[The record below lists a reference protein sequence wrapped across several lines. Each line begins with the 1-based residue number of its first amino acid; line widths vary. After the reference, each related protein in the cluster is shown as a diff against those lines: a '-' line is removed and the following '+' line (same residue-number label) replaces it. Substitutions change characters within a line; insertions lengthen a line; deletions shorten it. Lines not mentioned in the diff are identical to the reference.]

1 MGRFEKISEKIMPY
15 KIKSIISNTFADIMI
30 INCGKYF
37 EVQRINYK
45 HETIFK
51 KEVKK
56 EIIQLVLLST
66 NYMVLAIYED
76 NKYEIINIDKSE
88 IIYSSSFNKINI
100 PKNPG
105 NIYEFIS
112 PYKSNTLIQ
121 DIKTEIE
128 YTIPPLNINSFSKF
142 DVSKISFFESIE
154 KKQKNNF
161 YIMDKKNNI
170 IYISQNVINPI
181 CEIKLLNNKT
191 ETEQNDINEIII
203 EDNNSN
209 NNSSNLSLIS
219 MFPFIN
225 NSIIYITQEN
235 KGELLYHFNYINP
248 PSILNYTIHDSLF
261 KLYYSLYIIDYIKNI
276 LNLTEKLITKT
287 KIFLF
292 DKYIDNNNLTFKVD
306 SSNESKYQS
315 QLKTDF
321 KNNIYFGELSLRL
334 SNMYKKD
341 LFEEGSLNKLD
352 DKIHF
357 NLKNIESIVIG
368 NLKPAL
374 NRIEVYLKENYFR
387 NNKLNDDKDNN
398 FIKVFSS
405 VELLLNDLIEIS
417 SEYRNFNAWLNT
429 MANIYINGEKSA
441 NQVQN
446 KKNGLDK
453 IFIENNSL
461 INFVQNEKYNMNNIT
476 KLFEEKKESNDDIN
490 NNSDDNFNIINYSSI
505 DSNNNIFSKK
515 YLSKKNISFNSIINS
530 KVKSNNNK
538 LKKDKDKNISEIN
551 DKYIFPKLDSMKSLI
566 EEEISA
572 NYTLLSNESK
582 NLPQD
587 FLILT
592 GIKDSI
598 KKFNIACNESNE
610 YIIYFTSQENDK
622 NILYIIAIN
631 LNSQCKFA
639 KINFSYKMNIEIL
652 DFKITIKNELLLLV
666 KTPMKTEEND
676 EEMKEFKF
684 TLISSDLSNYLFYD
698 VKNEKND
705 KGKLIVNL
713 ENFEGIE
720 DIKIDELAD
729 VECTDN
735 SFLELT
741 GKGFITL
748 VDNSL
753 NKITIIDLIQDN

>member
-56 EIIQLVLLST
+56 EIVELVLLST

-88 IIYSSSFNKINI
+88 IIYSSSFEKVNI
-100 PKNPG
+100 TKSQG
-105 NIYEFIS
+105 NIFEFVS
-112 PYKSNTLIQ
+112 PYKSTSFIQ
-121 DIKTEIE
+121 DDDNNTIE
-128 YTIPPLNINSFSKF
+128 YSIPSLNINSFSKF

-154 KKQKNNF
+154 RKTKNNF
-161 YIMDKKNNI
+161 YIMDKKNSV

-181 CEIKLLNNKT
+181 CEIKLLNNK
-191 ETEQNDINEIII
+191 NENENKII
-203 EDNNSN
+203 EEDEIDYSN
-209 NNSSNLSLIS
+209 YSLVS
-219 MFPFIN
+219 MFPFLN
-225 NSIIYITQEN
+225 NSIIYITQEKSN
-235 KGELLYHFNYINP
+235 ELFYHFNYINP

-261 KLYYSLYIIDYIKNI
+261 KLYYSLYIIDYIKDI
-276 LNLTEKLITKT
+276 LNLTEKLVTKT

-306 SSNESKYQS
+306 STNEKKYQS
-315 QLKTDF
+315 QLKNDL
-321 KNNIYFGELSLRL
+321 KNNIFFGELSLRL
-334 SNMYKKD
+334 SNMFKKD

-357 NLKNIESIVIG
+357 NLKNIESIIIG

-387 NNKLNDDKDNN
+387 NEKLNIDKDNN
-398 FIKVFSS
+398 FINIFSS
-405 VELLLNDLIEIS
+405 IEFLLNDLIEIS
-417 SEYRNFNAWLNT
+417 SEYRNFIAWLNS
-429 MANIYINGEKSA
+429 MASQYINGEKSG
-441 NQVQN
+441 NQIQN

-453 IFIENNSL
+453 IYIENDSI
-461 INFVQNEKYNMNNIT
+461 INFVKEEKYNMNSIAT
-476 KLFEEKKESNDDIN
+476 FFEEKKENNDIN
-490 NNSDDNFNIINYSSI
+490 NNLNENLNIINYSSI

-515 YLSKKNISFNSIINS
+515 FLAKNNISFKSILNQQNQKIIETG
-530 KVKSNNNK
+530 KNK
-538 LKKDKDKNISEIN
+538 KEKDNLNEKF
-551 DKYIFPKLDSMKSLI
+551 IFPKLDSMKSLI
-566 EEEISA
+566 KEELSS
-572 NYTLLSNESK
+572 NYLLLSKESQ

-587 FLILT
+587 FLNLS
-592 GIKDSI
+592 GITEEI
-598 KKFNIACNESNE
+598 KKFYVTCNESNE
-610 YIIYFTSQENDK
+610 YIIYFTSKEKDNT
-622 NILYIIAIN
+622 ILYIIAIN
-631 LNSQCKFA
+631 MNSQCKLA
-639 KINFSYKMNIEIL
+639 KINFSYKMDIKII
-652 DFKITIKNELLLLV
+652 DFKISLKNELLLLV
-666 KTPMKTEEND
+666 KTPMKTSEND

-684 TLISSDLSNYLFYD
+684 TLISSDLSNYIFYD
-698 VKNEKND
+698 VKNEKGIGD
-705 KGKLIVNL
+705 KLYINL
-713 ENFEGIE
+713 QNYEGIE

-729 VECTDN
+729 VECNDN

-753 NKITIIDLIQDN
+753 NKIIIIDLIQDK

>member
-56 EIIQLVLLST
+56 EIVELVLLST

-88 IIYSSSFNKINI
+88 IIYSSSFEKVNI
-100 PKNPG
+100 TKSQG
-105 NIYEFIS
+105 NIFEFVS
-112 PYKSNTLIQ
+112 PYKSTSFIQ
-121 DIKTEIE
+121 DDDNNTIE
-128 YTIPPLNINSFSKF
+128 YSIPSLNINSFSKF

-154 KKQKNNF
+154 RKTKNNF
-161 YIMDKKNNI
+161 YIMDKKNSV

-181 CEIKLLNNKT
+181 CEIKLLNNK
-191 ETEQNDINEIII
+191 NENENKII
-203 EDNNSN
+203 EEDEIDYSN
-209 NNSSNLSLIS
+209 YSLVS
-219 MFPFIN
+219 MFPFLN
-225 NSIIYITQEN
+225 NSIIYITQEKSN
-235 KGELLYHFNYINP
+235 ELFYHFNYINP

-261 KLYYSLYIIDYIKNI
+261 KLYYSLYIIDYIKDI
-276 LNLTEKLITKT
+276 LNLTEKLVTKT

-306 SSNESKYQS
+306 STNEKKYQS
-315 QLKTDF
+315 QLKNDL
-321 KNNIYFGELSLRL
+321 KNNIFFGELSLRL
-334 SNMYKKD
+334 SNMFKKD

-357 NLKNIESIVIG
+357 NLKNIESIIIG

-387 NNKLNDDKDNN
+387 NEKLNIDKDNN
-398 FIKVFSS
+398 FINIFSS
-405 VELLLNDLIEIS
+405 IEFLLNDLIEIS
-417 SEYRNFNAWLNT
+417 SEYRNFIAWLNS
-429 MANIYINGEKSA
+429 MASQYINGEKSG
-441 NQVQN
+441 NQIQN

-453 IFIENNSL
+453 IYIENDSI
-461 INFVQNEKYNMNNIT
+461 INFVKEEKYNMNGIAT
-476 KLFEEKKESNDDIN
+476 FFEEKKENNDIN
-490 NNSDDNFNIINYSSI
+490 NNLNENLNIINYSSI

-515 YLSKKNISFNSIINS
+515 YLAKNNISFKSILNQQNQKIIETG
-530 KVKSNNNK
+530 KNK
-538 LKKDKDKNISEIN
+538 KEKDNLNEKF
-551 DKYIFPKLDSMKSLI
+551 IFPKLDSMKSLI
-566 EEEISA
+566 KEELSS
-572 NYTLLSNESK
+572 NYLLLSKESQ

-587 FLILT
+587 FLNLS
-592 GIKDSI
+592 GITEEI
-598 KKFNIACNESNE
+598 KKFYVTCNESNE
-610 YIIYFTSQENDK
+610 YIIYFTSKEKDNT
-622 NILYIIAIN
+622 ILYIIAIN
-631 LNSQCKFA
+631 MNSQCKLA
-639 KINFSYKMNIEIL
+639 KINFSYKMDIKII
-652 DFKITIKNELLLLV
+652 DFKISLKNELLLLV
-666 KTPMKTEEND
+666 KTPMKTSEND

-684 TLISSDLSNYLFYD
+684 TLISSDLSNYIFYD
-698 VKNEKND
+698 VKNEKGIGD
-705 KGKLIVNL
+705 KLYINL
-713 ENFEGIE
+713 QNYEGIE

-729 VECTDN
+729 VECNDN

-753 NKITIIDLIQDN
+753 NKIIIIDLIQDK

>member
-1 MGRFEKISEKIMPY
+1 MPY

-56 EIIQLVLLST
+56 EIVELVLLST

-88 IIYSSSFNKINI
+88 IIYSSSFEKVNI
-100 PKNPG
+100 TKSQG
-105 NIYEFIS
+105 NIFEFVS
-112 PYKSNTLIQ
+112 PYKSTSFIQ
-121 DIKTEIE
+121 DDDNNTIE
-128 YTIPPLNINSFSKF
+128 YSIPSLNINSFSKF

-154 KKQKNNF
+154 KKTKNNF
-161 YIMDKKNNI
+161 YIMDKKNSV

-181 CEIKLLNNKT
+181 CEIKLLNNK
-191 ETEQNDINEIII
+191 NENENKII
-203 EDNNSN
+203 EEDEIDYSN
-209 NNSSNLSLIS
+209 YSLVS
-219 MFPFIN
+219 MFPFLN
-225 NSIIYITQEN
+225 NSIIYITQEKSN
-235 KGELLYHFNYINP
+235 ELFYHFNYINP

-261 KLYYSLYIIDYIKNI
+261 KLYYSLYIIDYIKDI
-276 LNLTEKLITKT
+276 LNLTEKLVTKT

-306 SSNESKYQS
+306 STNEKKYQS
-315 QLKTDF
+315 QLKNDL
-321 KNNIYFGELSLRL
+321 KNNIFFGELSLRL
-334 SNMYKKD
+334 SNMFKKD

-357 NLKNIESIVIG
+357 NLKNIESIIIG

-387 NNKLNDDKDNN
+387 NEKLNIDKDNN
-398 FIKVFSS
+398 FINIFSS
-405 VELLLNDLIEIS
+405 IEFLLNDLIEIS
-417 SEYRNFNAWLNT
+417 SEYRNFIAWLNS
-429 MANIYINGEKSA
+429 MASQYINGEKSG
-441 NQVQN
+441 NQIQN

-453 IFIENNSL
+453 IYIENDSI
-461 INFVQNEKYNMNNIT
+461 INFVKEEKYNMNSIAT
-476 KLFEEKKESNDDIN
+476 FFEEKKENNDIN
-490 NNSDDNFNIINYSSI
+490 NNLNENLNIINYSSI

-515 YLSKKNISFNSIINS
+515 FLAKNNISFKSILNQQNQKIIETG
-530 KVKSNNNK
+530 KNK
-538 LKKDKDKNISEIN
+538 KEKDNLNEKF
-551 DKYIFPKLDSMKSLI
+551 IFPKLDSMKSLI
-566 EEEISA
+566 KEELSS
-572 NYTLLSNESK
+572 NYLLLSKESQ

-587 FLILT
+587 FLNLS
-592 GIKDSI
+592 GITEEI
-598 KKFNIACNESNE
+598 KKFYVTCNESNE
-610 YIIYFTSQENDK
+610 YIIYFTSKEKDNT
-622 NILYIIAIN
+622 ILYIIAIN
-631 LNSQCKFA
+631 MNSQCKLA
-639 KINFSYKMNIEIL
+639 KINFSYKMDIKII
-652 DFKITIKNELLLLV
+652 DFKISLKNELLLLV
-666 KTPMKTEEND
+666 KTPMKTSEND

-684 TLISSDLSNYLFYD
+684 TLISSDLSNYIFYD
-698 VKNEKND
+698 VKNEKGIGD
-705 KGKLIVNL
+705 KLYINL
-713 ENFEGIE
+713 QNYEGIE

-729 VECTDN
+729 VECNDN

-753 NKITIIDLIQDN
+753 NKIIIIDLIQDK

>member
-88 IIYSSSFNKINI
+88 IIYSSSFDKINI

-112 PYKSNTLIQ
+112 PYKTLSLVQ
-121 DIKTEIE
+121 DINKEIE
-128 YTIPPLNINSFSKF
+128 YAIPPLNINSFSKF

-154 KKQKNNF
+154 KKRKNNF

-181 CEIKLLNNKT
+181 CEIKLLNNKK
-191 ETEQNDINEIII
+191 EEQNNINEIII
-203 EDNNSN
+203 EDENNNNSN
-209 NNSSNLSLIS
+209 FSLIS

-321 KNNIYFGELSLRL
+321 KNNIFFGELSLRL

-341 LFEEGSLNKLD
+341 LFEEGALNKLD

-357 NLKNIESIVIG
+357 NLKNIENIVIG

-387 NNKLNDDKDNN
+387 NNKLNNDKDNN
-398 FIKVFSS
+398 FINVFTS

-417 SEYRNFNAWLNT
+417 SEYRNFIAWLNT

-441 NQVQN
+441 NQIQN

-453 IFIENNSL
+453 IYIENNSL
-461 INFVQNEKYNMNNIT
+461 INFVQNEKYNMNNIAN
-476 KLFEEKKESNDDIN
+476 LFEEKKENNDNIKDNNDEKLNVINFSSN
-490 NNSDDNFNIINYSSI
+490 

-530 KVKSNNNK
+530 QVKSPNK
-538 LKKDKDKNISEIN
+538 KEEKPQNVN

-566 EEEISA
+566 QQEISS
-572 NYTLLSNESK
+572 NYTMLSNESK

-587 FLILT
+587 FLILS
-592 GIKDSI
+592 GIKEEI
-598 KKFNIACNESNE
+598 KNFNITCNESNE
-610 YIIYFTSQENDK
+610 YIIYFTSKENNK

-639 KINFSYKMNIEIL
+639 KINFSYKMNIKIL
-652 DFKITIKNELLLLV
+652 DFKITLKNELLLLV

-676 EEMKEFKF
+676 DEMKEFKF
-684 TLISSDLSNYLFYD
+684 TLISSDLSNYSFYD
-698 VKNEKND
+698 VKNEGNGVG
-705 KGKLIVNL
+705 GKLFVNL

>member
-1 MGRFEKISEKIMPY
+1 MGKFEKISEKIMPY

-88 IIYSSSFNKINI
+88 IIFSSAFEKIKIN
-100 PKNPG
+100 KNKE
-105 NIYEFIS
+105 NIYEFVS
-112 PYKSNTLIQ
+112 PYKSSSLIQ
-121 DIKTEIE
+121 VNNNNLE
-128 YTIPPLNINSFSKF
+128 YPIPSLNINSFSKF

-154 KKQKNNF
+154 SKSKNNF
-161 YIMDKKNNI
+161 YIMDKKNSI

-181 CEIKLLNNKT
+181 CEIKLFNNK
-191 ETEQNDINEIII
+191 NDNEIIEEGEI
-203 EDNNSN
+203 DYSN
-209 NNSSNLSLIS
+209 YTLVS
-219 MFPFIN
+219 MFPFLN
-225 NSIIYITQEN
+225 NSIIYITQE
-235 KGELLYHFNYINP
+235 KSDEFLYHFNYINP
-248 PSILNYTIHDSLF
+248 PSLLNYTIHDSLF
-261 KLYYSLYIIDYIKNI
+261 KLYYSLHIIDYIKDI

-306 SSNESKYQS
+306 SSNENKYQS
-315 QLKTDF
+315 QLKNDF
-321 KNNIYFGELSLRL
+321 KNNIFFGELSLRL

-341 LFEEGSLNKLD
+341 LFTESSLNKLD

-357 NLKNIESIVIG
+357 NLKNIESIIIG

-387 NNKLNDDKDNN
+387 NKGLNSDKDTN
-398 FIKVFSS
+398 FINIYTSIEF
-405 VELLLNDLIEIS
+405 LLNDLIEIS
-417 SEYRNFNAWLNT
+417 SEYRNFIAWLYS
-429 MANIYINGEKSA
+429 MANQYINGEKSG
-441 NQVQN
+441 NQIQT

-453 IFIENNSL
+453 IYIENNS
-461 INFVQNEKYNMNNIT
+461 IIDFVQEEKYNMNSIFT
-476 KLFEEKKESNDDIN
+476 FFEEKKEIKEIN
-490 NNSDDNFNIINYSSI
+490 NNSNENLDIINYSSI

-515 YLSKKNISFNSIINS
+515 YLAKKNISFEKIINQQ
-530 KVKSNNNK
+530 KPNK
-538 LKKDKDKNISEIN
+538 LDKKIKEKEKAKDNN
-551 DKYIFPKLDSMKSLI
+551 DLNEKYIFPKLDSMKSLI
-566 EEEISA
+566 KEEITS
-572 NYTLLSNESK
+572 NYLLLSKESR

-587 FLILT
+587 FLVLS
-592 GIKDSI
+592 GITEEI
-598 KKFNIACNESNE
+598 KKFNVTCNESNE
-610 YIIYFTSQENDK
+610 YIIYFTSKEKDNS
-622 NILYIIAIN
+622 ILYIIAIN
-631 LNSQCKFA
+631 INSQCKLA
-639 KINFSYKMNIEIL
+639 KINFSYKMNIKII
-652 DFKITIKNELLLLV
+652 DFKISLKNELLLLV
-666 KTPMKTEEND
+666 KTPMKTTESD

-684 TLISSDLSNYLFYD
+684 TLISSDLSNYNFYD
-698 VKNEKND
+698 VKSERENG
-705 KGKLIVNL
+705 GKLQINL
-713 ENFEGIE
+713 ENFENIE
-720 DIKIDELAD
+720 DIKIDDLAD
-729 VECTDN
+729 VECNDN

-753 NKITIIDLIQDN
+753 NKIIIIDLIQDK

>member
-88 IIYSSSFNKINI
+88 IIYSSSFDKINI

-112 PYKSNTLIQ
+112 PYKTLSLVQ
-121 DIKTEIE
+121 DINKEIE
-128 YTIPPLNINSFSKF
+128 YAIPPLNINSFSKF

-154 KKQKNNF
+154 KKRKNNF

-181 CEIKLLNNKT
+181 CEIKLLNNKK
-191 ETEQNDINEIII
+191 EEQNNINEIII
-203 EDNNSN
+203 EDENNNNSN
-209 NNSSNLSLIS
+209 FSLIS

-292 DKYIDNNNLTFKVD
+292 DKYIDSNNLTFKVD

-321 KNNIYFGELSLRL
+321 KNNIFFGELSLRL

-341 LFEEGSLNKLD
+341 LFEEGALNKLD

-357 NLKNIESIVIG
+357 NLKNIENIVIG

-387 NNKLNDDKDNN
+387 NNKLNNDKDNN
-398 FIKVFSS
+398 FINVFTS

-417 SEYRNFNAWLNT
+417 SEYRNFIAWLNT

-441 NQVQN
+441 NQIQN

-453 IFIENNSL
+453 IYIENNSL
-461 INFVQNEKYNMNNIT
+461 INFVQNEKYNMNNIAN
-476 KLFEEKKESNDDIN
+476 LFEEKKENNDNIKDNNDEKLNVINFSSN
-490 NNSDDNFNIINYSSI
+490 

-530 KVKSNNNK
+530 QVKSPNK
-538 LKKDKDKNISEIN
+538 
-551 DKYIFPKLDSMKSLI
+551 
-566 EEEISA
+566 
-572 NYTLLSNESK
+572 
-582 NLPQD
+582 
-587 FLILT
+587 
-592 GIKDSI
+592 
-598 KKFNIACNESNE
+598 KKFTSRFPNLIRHKRRNKKLQHNMQRIKRVHNI
-610 YIIYFTSQENDK
+610 FH
-622 NILYIIAIN
+622 L
-631 LNSQCKFA
+631 
-639 KINFSYKMNIEIL
+639 
-652 DFKITIKNELLLLV
+652 
-666 KTPMKTEEND
+666 
-676 EEMKEFKF
+676 
-684 TLISSDLSNYLFYD
+684 
-698 VKNEKND
+698 
-705 KGKLIVNL
+705 KGK
-713 ENFEGIE
+713 
-720 DIKIDELAD
+720 
-729 VECTDN
+729 
-735 SFLELT
+735 
-741 GKGFITL
+741 
-748 VDNSL
+748 
-753 NKITIIDLIQDN
+753 

>member
-56 EIIQLVLLST
+56 EIVQLVLLST

-88 IIYSSSFNKINI
+88 VIYSSSFVKINI
-100 PKNPG
+100 SKNQE
-105 NIYEFIS
+105 NIFEFVS
-112 PYKSNTLIQ
+112 PYKSNLFIQ
-121 DIKTEIE
+121 ETNKDIE
-128 YTIPPLNINSFSKF
+128 YSIPSLNINSFSKF
-142 DVSKISFFESIE
+142 DISKISFFESIE
-154 KKQKNNF
+154 KKPKNNF
-161 YIMDKKNNI
+161 YIMDKKNSKL
-170 IYISQNVINPI
+170 YISQNVINPI
-181 CEIKLLNNKT
+181 CEISLLNKNNN
-191 ETEQNDINEIII
+191 ENEIIEEENI
-203 EDNNSN
+203 DSN
-209 NNSSNLSLIS
+209 YTLVS
-219 MFPFIN
+219 MFPFLN
-225 NSIIYITQEN
+225 NSIIYITEE
-235 KGELLYHFNYINP
+235 KGNELFYHFNYVNP

-287 KIFLF
+287 KIFFF

-315 QLKTDF
+315 QLKNDF
-321 KNNIYFGELSLRL
+321 KNNIFFGELSLRL

-341 LFEEGSLNKLD
+341 LFEEGALNKLD

-357 NLKNIESIVIG
+357 NLKNIESIIIG

-387 NNKLNDDKDNN
+387 NPKLNKNKDNN
-398 FIKVFSS
+398 FINIFSS
-405 VELLLNDLIEIS
+405 VEILLNDLIEIS
-417 SEYRNFNAWLNT
+417 SEYRNFIAWLNS
-429 MANIYINGEKSA
+429 MANQYINGEKSA

-453 IFIENNSL
+453 IYIDNDSI
-461 INFVQNEKYNMNNIT
+461 INFVQEEKYNMNNIAT
-476 KLFEEKKESNDDIN
+476 FFEEKKENKDIN
-490 NNSDDNFNIINYSSI
+490 NDLNENLNIINYSSN
-505 DSNNNIFSKK
+505 DLNKNIFSKK
-515 YLSKKNISFNSIINS
+515 YLSNKKFNFNSIINQQQ
-530 KVKSNNNK
+530 KQNKINNTKEKEN
-538 LKKDKDKNISEIN
+538 NINE
-551 DKYIFPKLDSMKSLI
+551 KYIMPKLDSMKSLI
-566 EEEISA
+566 EEELSS
-572 NYTLLSNESK
+572 NYLLLSEESK

-587 FLILT
+587 FLIIK
-592 GIKDSI
+592 GIKKEI
-598 KKFNIACNESNE
+598 KKFYVTCNESNE
-610 YIIYFTSQENDK
+610 YIIYFTSQEDDK
-622 NILYIIAIN
+622 TILYIIAIN
-631 LNSQCKFA
+631 INSQCKIS
-639 KINFSYKMNIEIL
+639 KINFSYKMDIKII
-652 DFKITIKNELLLLV
+652 DFKITLKNELLLLV
-666 KTPMKTEEND
+666 KTPMKTSEND

-684 TLISSDLSNYLFYD
+684 TLISSDLSNYVFYD
-698 VKNEKND
+698 VKNEKVGD
-705 KGKLIVNL
+705 KLMVNL
-713 ENFEGIE
+713 ENYEGIE

-729 VECTDN
+729 VECNDN

-753 NKITIIDLIQDN
+753 NKIIIIDLIQDK

>member
-88 IIYSSSFNKINI
+88 IIYSSSFDKINI

-112 PYKSNTLIQ
+112 PYKTLSLVQ
-121 DIKTEIE
+121 DINKEIE
-128 YTIPPLNINSFSKF
+128 YAIPPLNINSFSKF

-154 KKQKNNF
+154 KKRKNNF

-181 CEIKLLNNKT
+181 CEIKLLNNKK
-191 ETEQNDINEIII
+191 EEQNNINEIII
-203 EDNNSN
+203 EDENNNNSN
-209 NNSSNLSLIS
+209 FSLIS

-321 KNNIYFGELSLRL
+321 KNNIFFGELSLRL

-341 LFEEGSLNKLD
+341 LFEEGALNKLD

-357 NLKNIESIVIG
+357 NLKNIENIVIG

-387 NNKLNDDKDNN
+387 NNKLNNDKDNN
-398 FIKVFSS
+398 FINVFTS

-417 SEYRNFNAWLNT
+417 SEYRNFIAWLNT

-441 NQVQN
+441 NQIQN

-453 IFIENNSL
+453 IYIENNSL
-461 INFVQNEKYNMNNIT
+461 INFVQNEKYNMNNIAN
-476 KLFEEKKESNDDIN
+476 LFEEKKESNDNIKDNNDEKLNVIN
-490 NNSDDNFNIINYSSI
+490 FSSN

-530 KVKSNNNK
+530 QVKSPNK
-538 LKKDKDKNISEIN
+538 KEEKPQNVN

-566 EEEISA
+566 QQEISS
-572 NYTLLSNESK
+572 NYTMLSNESK

-587 FLILT
+587 FLILS
-592 GIKDSI
+592 GIKEEI
-598 KKFNIACNESNE
+598 KNFNITCNESNE
-610 YIIYFTSQENDK
+610 YIIYFTSRENDK

-639 KINFSYKMNIEIL
+639 KINFSYKMNIKIL
-652 DFKITIKNELLLLV
+652 DFKITLKNELLLLV

-676 EEMKEFKF
+676 DEMKEFKF
-684 TLISSDLSNYLFYD
+684 TLISSDLSNYSFYD
-698 VKNEKND
+698 VKNEGNGVG
-705 KGKLIVNL
+705 GKLFVNL

>member
-56 EIIQLVLLST
+56 EIVELVLLST

-88 IIYSSSFNKINI
+88 IIYSSSFEKVNI
-100 PKNPG
+100 TKSQG
-105 NIYEFIS
+105 NIFEFVS
-112 PYKSNTLIQ
+112 PYKSTSFIQ
-121 DIKTEIE
+121 DDDNNTIE
-128 YTIPPLNINSFSKF
+128 YSIPSLNINSFSKF

-154 KKQKNNF
+154 RKTKNNF
-161 YIMDKKNNI
+161 YIMDKKNSV

-181 CEIKLLNNKT
+181 CEIKLLNNK
-191 ETEQNDINEIII
+191 NENENKII
-203 EDNNSN
+203 EEDEIDYSN
-209 NNSSNLSLIS
+209 YSLVS
-219 MFPFIN
+219 MFPFLN
-225 NSIIYITQEN
+225 NSIIYITQEKSN
-235 KGELLYHFNYINP
+235 ELFYHFNYINP

-261 KLYYSLYIIDYIKNI
+261 KLYYSLYIIDYIKDI
-276 LNLTEKLITKT
+276 LNLTEKLVTKT

-306 SSNESKYQS
+306 STNEKKYQS
-315 QLKTDF
+315 QLKNDL
-321 KNNIYFGELSLRL
+321 KNNIFFGELSLRL

-357 NLKNIESIVIG
+357 NLKNIESIIIG

-387 NNKLNDDKDNN
+387 NEKLNIDKDNN
-398 FIKVFSS
+398 FINIFSS
-405 VELLLNDLIEIS
+405 IEFLLNDLIEIS
-417 SEYRNFNAWLNT
+417 SEYRNFIAWLNS
-429 MANIYINGEKSA
+429 MASQYINGEKSG
-441 NQVQN
+441 NQIQN

-453 IFIENNSL
+453 IYIENDSI
-461 INFVQNEKYNMNNIT
+461 INFVKEEKYNMNSIAT
-476 KLFEEKKESNDDIN
+476 FFEEKKENNDIN
-490 NNSDDNFNIINYSSI
+490 SNLNENLNIINYSSI

-515 YLSKKNISFNSIINS
+515 FLAKNNISFKSILNQQNQKIIETG
-530 KVKSNNNK
+530 KNK
-538 LKKDKDKNISEIN
+538 KEKDNLNEKF
-551 DKYIFPKLDSMKSLI
+551 IFPKLDSMKSLI
-566 EEEISA
+566 KEELSS
-572 NYTLLSNESK
+572 NYLLLSKESQ

-587 FLILT
+587 FLNLS
-592 GIKDSI
+592 GITEEI
-598 KKFNIACNESNE
+598 KKFYVTCNESNE
-610 YIIYFTSQENDK
+610 YIIYFTSKEKDNT
-622 NILYIIAIN
+622 ILYIIAIN
-631 LNSQCKFA
+631 MNSQCKLA
-639 KINFSYKMNIEIL
+639 KINFSYKMDIKII
-652 DFKITIKNELLLLV
+652 DFKISLKNELLLLV
-666 KTPMKTEEND
+666 KTPMKTSEND

-684 TLISSDLSNYLFYD
+684 TLISSDLSNYIFYD
-698 VKNEKND
+698 VKNEKGIGD
-705 KGKLIVNL
+705 KLYINL
-713 ENFEGIE
+713 QNYEGIE

-729 VECTDN
+729 VECNDN

-753 NKITIIDLIQDN
+753 NKIIIIDLIQDK

>member
-15 KIKSIISNTFADIMI
+15 KIKSIVSNTFADIMI

-56 EIIQLVLLST
+56 EIVELVLLST

-88 IIYSSSFNKINI
+88 IIYSSSFEKINL
-100 PKNPG
+100 KNVQ
-105 NIYEFIS
+105 NNNYEFVS
-112 PYKSNTLIQ
+112 PYKSTALIQ
-121 DIKTEIE
+121 DINKDIE
-128 YTIPPLNINSFSKF
+128 YSIPPLNINSFSKF

-154 KKQKNNF
+154 KKRKNNF
-161 YIMDKKNNI
+161 YIMDKENSI

-181 CEIKLLNNKT
+181 CEIKLLNNGNKN
-191 ETEQNDINEIII
+191 QNDINEIII
-203 EDNNSN
+203 EDKNFSN
-209 NNSSNLSLIS
+209 YKLIS

-235 KGELLYHFNYINP
+235 NEELLYHFNYINP

-261 KLYYSLYIIDYIKNI
+261 KLYYSLYIIDYIKDI

-292 DKYIDNNNLTFKVD
+292 DKYIDNNNLTYKID
-306 SSNESKYQS
+306 SSNETKYQS
-315 QLKTDF
+315 QLKNDF
-321 KNNIYFGELSLRL
+321 KNNIFFGELSLRL

-341 LFEEGSLNKLD
+341 LFEEGALNKLD

-357 NLKNIESIVIG
+357 NLKNIESIIVG

-374 NRIEVYLKENYFR
+374 NRIEVYIKENFFR
-387 NNKLNDDKDNN
+387 NQKLNDDKDSN
-398 FIKVFSS
+398 FINIFSS
-405 VELLLNDLIEIS
+405 IEFLLNDLIEIS
-417 SEYRNFNAWLNT
+417 SEYRNFIAWLYSMQNL
-429 MANIYINGEKSA
+429 YINGEKNA

-453 IFIENNSL
+453 IYIENDS
-461 INFVQNEKYNMNNIT
+461 IVNFVQEEKYNMNSIAT
-476 KLFEEKKESNDDIN
+476 YFEEKKENNNGIN
-490 NNSDDNFNIINYSSI
+490 NNDSNENLNVINFSSN
-505 DSNNNIFSKK
+505 DMNNNIFSKK
-515 YLSKKNISFNSIINS
+515 YLSKKNISFKSIIN
-530 KVKSNNNK
+530 KQNQ
-538 LKKDKDKNISEIN
+538 KKIEKKNQDKNNLNE
-551 DKYIFPKLDSMKSLI
+551 KYIFPKLDSMKSLI
-566 EEEISA
+566 KEEISS

-587 FLILT
+587 FLILS
-592 GIKDSI
+592 GIKEKI
-598 KKFNIACNESNE
+598 KKFYVTCNESNE
-610 YIIYFTSQENDK
+610 YIIYFTSKENDK
-622 NILYIIAIN
+622 YILYLIAIN
-631 LNSQCKFA
+631 FNSQCKFA
-639 KINFSYKMNIEIL
+639 KINFSYKMNIKII

-666 KTPMKTEEND
+666 KTPMKTEEFD
-676 EEMKEFKF
+676 EEMKDFKF
-684 TLISSDLSNYLFYD
+684 TLISSDLSNYFFYD
-698 VKNEKND
+698 IKSEKGNGD
-705 KGKLIVNL
+705 KLLLNL
-713 ENFEGIE
+713 ENYEGLE

-729 VECTDN
+729 IECTDN

>member
-1 MGRFEKISEKIMPY
+1 MGKFEKISEKIMPY

-88 IIYSSSFNKINI
+88 IIFSSSFEKIKMF
-100 PKNPG
+100 KNQE
-105 NIYEFIS
+105 NIYEFVS
-112 PYKSNTLIQ
+112 PYKSSSLIQ
-121 DIKTEIE
+121 ENNNNLE
-128 YTIPPLNINSFSKF
+128 YPIPSLNINSFSKF

-154 KKQKNNF
+154 KKAKNNF
-161 YIMDKKNNI
+161 YIMDKKNSV

-181 CEIKLLNNKT
+181 CEIKLF
-191 ETEQNDINEIII
+191 NDKNENEIIEEGDI
-203 EDNNSN
+203 DYSN
-209 NNSSNLSLIS
+209 YSLVS
-219 MFPFIN
+219 MFPFFN
-225 NSIIYITQEN
+225 KSIIYISQE
-235 KGELLYHFNYINP
+235 KSEELFYHFNFINP
-248 PSILNYTIHDSLF
+248 PSLLNYTIHDSLF
-261 KLYYSLYIIDYIKNI
+261 KLYYSLYIIDYMKDI

-306 SSNESKYQS
+306 STNEFKYQS
-315 QLKTDF
+315 QLKNDF
-321 KNNIYFGELSLRL
+321 KNNIFFGELSLRL

-341 LFEEGSLNKLD
+341 LFTEGSLNKLD

-357 NLKNIESIVIG
+357 NLKNIESIIIG

-374 NRIEVYLKENYFR
+374 NRIEVYLKENHFR
-387 NNKLNDDKDNN
+387 NKELNSDKDNN
-398 FIKVFSS
+398 FINIYTSI
-405 VELLLNDLIEIS
+405 ELLLNDLIEIS
-417 SEYRNFNAWLNT
+417 SEYRNFIAWLYS
-429 MANIYINGEKSA
+429 MANQYINGEKSA
-441 NQVQN
+441 NQIQN

-453 IFIENNSL
+453 IYIENNS
-461 INFVQNEKYNMNNIT
+461 IIDFVQEEKYNMNSIST
-476 KLFEEKKESNDDIN
+476 IFEEKKENKDIN
-490 NNSDDNFNIINYSSI
+490 NDSIENLDIINYSSI

-515 YLSKKNISFNSIINS
+515 YLTKKNISFEKIINQQ
-530 KVKSNNNK
+530 KKNK
-538 LKKDKDKNISEIN
+538 LDKKIKEKEKEKAKENN
-551 DKYIFPKLDSMKSLI
+551 DLNEKYIFPKLDSMKSLI
-566 EEEISA
+566 KEEISS
-572 NYTLLSNESK
+572 NYLLLSKESR
-582 NLPQD
+582 NLPED

-592 GIKDSI
+592 GITEEI
-598 KKFNIACNESNE
+598 KKFNVTCNESEE
-610 YIIYFTSQENDK
+610 YIIYFTSKEKDK
-622 NILYIIAIN
+622 SILYIIAIN
-631 LNSQCKFA
+631 MNSQCKLA
-639 KINFSYKMNIEIL
+639 KINFSYKMNIKII
-652 DFKITIKNELLLLV
+652 DFKISIKNELLLLV
-666 KTPMKTEEND
+666 KTPMKTTESD

-684 TLISSDLSNYLFYD
+684 TLISSDLSNYIFYD
-698 VKNEKND
+698 VKNEKGNG
-705 KGKLIVNL
+705 GKFLINL

-720 DIKIDELAD
+720 DIKIDDLAD
-729 VECTDN
+729 VECNDN

-753 NKITIIDLIQDN
+753 NKIIIIDLIQDK

>member
-1 MGRFEKISEKIMPY
+1 MGKFEKISEKIMPY

-88 IIYSSSFNKINI
+88 IIFSSSFEKINI
-100 PKNPG
+100 FKNQE
-105 NIYEFIS
+105 NVYEFVS
-112 PYKSNTLIQ
+112 PYKSSSLIQ
-121 DIKTEIE
+121 ENNNHLE
-128 YTIPPLNINSFSKF
+128 YPIPSLNINSFSKF

-154 KKQKNNF
+154 KKAKNNF
-161 YIMDKKNNI
+161 YIMDKKNSV

-181 CEIKLLNNKT
+181 CEIKLF
-191 ETEQNDINEIII
+191 NDKNENEIIEEGDI
-203 EDNNSN
+203 DYSN
-209 NNSSNLSLIS
+209 YSLVS
-219 MFPFIN
+219 MFPFFN
-225 NSIIYITQEN
+225 KSIIYISQE
-235 KGELLYHFNYINP
+235 KSEELFYHFNFINP
-248 PSILNYTIHDSLF
+248 PSLLNYTIHDSLF
-261 KLYYSLYIIDYIKNI
+261 KLYYSLYIIDYMKDI

-306 SSNESKYQS
+306 STNEFKYQS
-315 QLKTDF
+315 QLKNDF
-321 KNNIYFGELSLRL
+321 KNNIFFGELSLRL

-341 LFEEGSLNKLD
+341 LFTEGSLNKLD

-357 NLKNIESIVIG
+357 NLKNIESIIIG

-374 NRIEVYLKENYFR
+374 NRIEVYLKENHFR
-387 NNKLNDDKDNN
+387 NKELNSDKDNN
-398 FIKVFSS
+398 FINIYTSI
-405 VELLLNDLIEIS
+405 ELLLNDLIEIS
-417 SEYRNFNAWLNT
+417 SEYRNFIAWLYS
-429 MANIYINGEKSA
+429 MANQYINGEKSA
-441 NQVQN
+441 NQIQN

-453 IFIENNSL
+453 IYIENNS
-461 INFVQNEKYNMNNIT
+461 IIDFVQEEKYNMNYIST
-476 KLFEEKKESNDDIN
+476 FFEEKKENKDIN
-490 NNSDDNFNIINYSSI
+490 NDSIENLDIINYSSI

-515 YLSKKNISFNSIINS
+515 YLTKKNISFEKIINQQ
-530 KVKSNNNK
+530 KKNK
-538 LKKDKDKNISEIN
+538 LDKKIKEKEKEKAKENN
-551 DKYIFPKLDSMKSLI
+551 DLNEKYIFPKLDSMKSLI
-566 EEEISA
+566 KEEISS
-572 NYTLLSNESK
+572 NYLLLSKESR
-582 NLPQD
+582 NLPED

-592 GIKDSI
+592 GITEEI
-598 KKFNIACNESNE
+598 KKFNVTCNESEE
-610 YIIYFTSQENDK
+610 YIIYFTSKEKDK
-622 NILYIIAIN
+622 SILYIIAIN
-631 LNSQCKFA
+631 MNSQCKLA
-639 KINFSYKMNIEIL
+639 KINFSYKMNIKII
-652 DFKITIKNELLLLV
+652 DFKISIKNELLLLV
-666 KTPMKTEEND
+666 KTPMKTTESD

-684 TLISSDLSNYLFYD
+684 TLISSDLSNYIFYD
-698 VKNEKND
+698 VKNEKGNG
-705 KGKLIVNL
+705 GKFLINL

-720 DIKIDELAD
+720 DIKIDDLAD
-729 VECTDN
+729 VECNDN

-753 NKITIIDLIQDN
+753 NKIIIIDLIQDK

>member
-15 KIKSIISNTFADIMI
+15 KIKSIVSNTFADIMI

-56 EIIQLVLLST
+56 EIVELVLLST

-88 IIYSSSFNKINI
+88 IIYSSSFEKINL
-100 PKNPG
+100 KNVQ
-105 NIYEFIS
+105 NNNYEFVS
-112 PYKSNTLIQ
+112 PYKSTALIQ
-121 DIKTEIE
+121 DINKDIE
-128 YTIPPLNINSFSKF
+128 YSIPPLNINSFSKF

-154 KKQKNNF
+154 KKRKNNF
-161 YIMDKKNNI
+161 YIMDKENSI

-181 CEIKLLNNKT
+181 CEIKLLNNGNKN
-191 ETEQNDINEIII
+191 QNDINEIII
-203 EDNNSN
+203 EDKNFSN
-209 NNSSNLSLIS
+209 YKLIS

-235 KGELLYHFNYINP
+235 NEELLYHFNYINP

-261 KLYYSLYIIDYIKNI
+261 KLYYSLYIIDYIKDI

-292 DKYIDNNNLTFKVD
+292 DKYIDNNNLTYKID
-306 SSNESKYQS
+306 SSNEAKYQS
-315 QLKTDF
+315 QLKNDF
-321 KNNIYFGELSLRL
+321 KNNIFFGELSLRL

-341 LFEEGSLNKLD
+341 LFEEGALNKLD

-357 NLKNIESIVIG
+357 NLKNIESIIVG

-374 NRIEVYLKENYFR
+374 NRIEVYIKENFFR
-387 NNKLNDDKDNN
+387 NQKLNDDKDSN
-398 FIKVFSS
+398 FINIFSS
-405 VELLLNDLIEIS
+405 IEFLLNDLIEIS
-417 SEYRNFNAWLNT
+417 SEYRNFIAWLYSMQNL
-429 MANIYINGEKSA
+429 YINGEKNA

-453 IFIENNSL
+453 IYIENDS
-461 INFVQNEKYNMNNIT
+461 IVNFVQEEKYNMNSIAT
-476 KLFEEKKESNDDIN
+476 YFEEKKENNNGIN
-490 NNSDDNFNIINYSSI
+490 NNDSIENLNVINFSSN
-505 DSNNNIFSKK
+505 DMNNNIFSKK
-515 YLSKKNISFNSIINS
+515 YLSKKNISFKSIINQQ
-530 KVKSNNNK
+530 NQ
-538 LKKDKDKNISEIN
+538 KKIEKKNQDKNNLNE
-551 DKYIFPKLDSMKSLI
+551 KYIFPKLDSMKSLI
-566 EEEISA
+566 KEEISS

-587 FLILT
+587 FLILS
-592 GIKDSI
+592 GIKEKI
-598 KKFNIACNESNE
+598 KKFYVTCNESNE
-610 YIIYFTSQENDK
+610 YIIYFTSKENDK
-622 NILYIIAIN
+622 YILYLIAIN
-631 LNSQCKFA
+631 FNSQCKFA
-639 KINFSYKMNIEIL
+639 KINFSYKMNIKII

-666 KTPMKTEEND
+666 KTPMKTEEFD
-676 EEMKEFKF
+676 EEMKDFKF
-684 TLISSDLSNYLFYD
+684 TLISSDLSNYFFYD
-698 VKNEKND
+698 IKSEKGNGD
-705 KGKLIVNL
+705 KLLLNL
-713 ENFEGIE
+713 ENYEGLE

>member
-56 EIIQLVLLST
+56 EIIELVLLST

-88 IIYSSSFNKINI
+88 IIYSSSFEKIKI
-100 PKNPG
+100 EKNQE
-105 NIYEFIS
+105 NIYDFVS
-112 PYKSNTLIQ
+112 PYKLNSFISFN
-121 DIKTEIE
+121 DINENPQ
-128 YTIPPLNINSFSKF
+128 YDIPSLNINSFSKF
-142 DVSKISFFESIE
+142 DVSNISFFESIE
-154 KKQKNNF
+154 KKNKTNF
-161 YIMDKKNNI
+161 YIMDKKNSV

-181 CEIKLLNNKT
+181 CEIKLLNDKNEK
-191 ETEQNDINEIII
+191 EINEII
-203 EDNNSN
+203 EEPND
-209 NNSSNLSLIS
+209 SSYNLIS

-225 NSIIYITQEN
+225 NSILYITEEKKNN
-235 KGELLYHFNYINP
+235 KELLYYFNYINP
-248 PSILNYTIHDSLF
+248 PAILNTSIHDSLF

-276 LNLTEKLITKT
+276 INLTEKLITKT
-287 KIFLF
+287 RIFLF

-306 SSNESKYQS
+306 SSNESSYKAE
-315 QLKTDF
+315 LKNDF

-357 NLKNIESIVIG
+357 NLKNIENIIIG

-374 NRIEVYLKENYFR
+374 NRLEVYLKENYFR
-387 NNKLNDDKDNN
+387 NNKLNNDKDNN
-398 FIKVFSS
+398 FISVFTSI
-405 VELLLNDLIEIS
+405 EFLLNDLIEIS
-417 SEYRNFNAWLNT
+417 SEYRNFIAWMYSMVNQ
-429 MANIYINGEKSA
+429 YINSEKSG
-441 NQVQN
+441 NQIQS
-446 KKNGLDK
+446 KKNNLDK
-453 IFIENNSL
+453 IYIENEAI
-461 INFVQNEKYNMNNIT
+461 INFVQQEKYNMKNIMT
-476 KLFEEKKESNDDIN
+476 FFEEKKENDDNNIEVN
-490 NNSDDNFNIINYSSI
+490 NNNLINFSSN

-515 YLSKKNISFNSIINS
+515 YLSEKNFNFNSIINQP
-530 KVKSNNNK
+530 KKPVQKPQNNK
-538 LKKDKDKNISEIN
+538 DLNE
-551 DKYIFPKLDSMKSLI
+551 KYIFPKLDELKSLI
-566 EEEISA
+566 KEEISS
-572 NYTLLSNESK
+572 NYILLSNESK
-582 NLPQD
+582 QLPKD
-587 FLILT
+587 FLVLS
-592 GIKDSI
+592 GINQKI
-598 KKFNIACNESNE
+598 EKFYVTCNESNE
-610 YIIYFTSQENDK
+610 YIFYFTTQENDQ

-631 LNSQCKFA
+631 INSNCKFA
-639 KINFSYKMNIEIL
+639 KINFSYKMDIKII
-652 DFKITIKNELLLLV
+652 DFKITLKNELLLLV

-676 EEMKEFKF
+676 DEMKVFKF
-684 TLISSDLSNYLFYD
+684 TLISSDLSNYVFYD
-698 VKNEKND
+698 VKNENWGD
-705 KGKLIVNL
+705 KLMINI
-713 ENFEGIE
+713 ENYGGVE

-735 SFLELT
+735 SFLALT

-753 NKITIIDLIQDN
+753 NKITIIDLIQDK

>member
-15 KIKSIISNTFADIMI
+15 KIKSIVSNTFADIMI

-56 EIIQLVLLST
+56 EIVELVLLST

-88 IIYSSSFNKINI
+88 IIYSSSFEKINL
-100 PKNPG
+100 KNVQ
-105 NIYEFIS
+105 NNNYEFVS
-112 PYKSNTLIQ
+112 PYKSTALIQ
-121 DIKTEIE
+121 DINKDIE
-128 YTIPPLNINSFSKF
+128 YSIPPLNINSFSKF

-154 KKQKNNF
+154 KKRKNNF
-161 YIMDKKNNI
+161 YIMDKENSI

-181 CEIKLLNNKT
+181 CEIKLLNNGNKN
-191 ETEQNDINEIII
+191 QNDINEIII
-203 EDNNSN
+203 EDKNFSN
-209 NNSSNLSLIS
+209 YKLIS

-235 KGELLYHFNYINP
+235 NEELLYHFNYINP

-261 KLYYSLYIIDYIKNI
+261 KLYYSLYIIDYIKDI

-292 DKYIDNNNLTFKVD
+292 DKYIDNNNLTYKID
-306 SSNESKYQS
+306 SSNEAKYQS
-315 QLKTDF
+315 QLKNDF
-321 KNNIYFGELSLRL
+321 KNNIFFGELSLRL

-341 LFEEGSLNKLD
+341 LFEEGALNKLD

-357 NLKNIESIVIG
+357 NLKNIESIIVG

-374 NRIEVYLKENYFR
+374 NRIEVYLKENFFR
-387 NNKLNDDKDNN
+387 NQKLNDDKDSN
-398 FIKVFSS
+398 FINIFSS
-405 VELLLNDLIEIS
+405 IEFLLNDLIEIS
-417 SEYRNFNAWLNT
+417 SEYRNFIAWLYS
-429 MANIYINGEKSA
+429 MQNIYINGEKNE

-453 IFIENNSL
+453 IYIENDS
-461 INFVQNEKYNMNNIT
+461 IVNFVQEEKYNMNSIAT
-476 KLFEEKKESNDDIN
+476 YFEEKKENNNGIN
-490 NNSDDNFNIINYSSI
+490 NNDSNENLNVINFSSN
-505 DSNNNIFSKK
+505 DMNNNIFSKK
-515 YLSKKNISFNSIINS
+515 YLSKKNISFKSIIN
-530 KVKSNNNK
+530 KQNQ
-538 LKKDKDKNISEIN
+538 KKIEKKNQDKNNLNE
-551 DKYIFPKLDSMKSLI
+551 KYIFPKLDSMKSLI
-566 EEEISA
+566 KEEISS

-587 FLILT
+587 FLILS
-592 GIKDSI
+592 GIKEKI
-598 KKFNIACNESNE
+598 KKFYVTCNESNE
-610 YIIYFTSQENDK
+610 YIIYFTSKENDK
-622 NILYIIAIN
+622 YILYLIAIN
-631 LNSQCKFA
+631 FNSQCKFA
-639 KINFSYKMNIEIL
+639 KINFSYKMNIKII

-666 KTPMKTEEND
+666 KTPMKTEEFD
-676 EEMKEFKF
+676 EEMKDFKF
-684 TLISSDLSNYLFYD
+684 TLISSDLSNYFFYD
-698 VKNEKND
+698 IKSEKGNGD
-705 KGKLIVNL
+705 KLLLNL
-713 ENFEGIE
+713 ENYEGLE

-729 VECTDN
+729 IECTDN

>member
-56 EIIQLVLLST
+56 EIVELVLLST

-88 IIYSSSFNKINI
+88 IIYSSSFEKVNI
-100 PKNPG
+100 TKSQG
-105 NIYEFIS
+105 NIFEFVS
-112 PYKSNTLIQ
+112 PYKSTSFIQ
-121 DIKTEIE
+121 DDDNNTIE
-128 YTIPPLNINSFSKF
+128 YSIPSLNINSFSKF
-142 DVSKISFFESIE
+142 DVSKVSFFESIE
-154 KKQKNNF
+154 KKTKNNF
-161 YIMDKKNNI
+161 YIMDKKNSV

-181 CEIKLLNNKT
+181 CEIKLLNNK
-191 ETEQNDINEIII
+191 NENENKII
-203 EDNNSN
+203 EEDEIDYSN
-209 NNSSNLSLIS
+209 YSLVS
-219 MFPFIN
+219 MFPFLN
-225 NSIIYITQEN
+225 NSIIYITQEKSN
-235 KGELLYHFNYINP
+235 ELFYHFNYINP

-261 KLYYSLYIIDYIKNI
+261 KLYYSLYIIDYIKDI
-276 LNLTEKLITKT
+276 LNLTEKLVTKT

-306 SSNESKYQS
+306 STNEKKYQS
-315 QLKTDF
+315 QLKNDL
-321 KNNIYFGELSLRL
+321 KNNIFFGELSLRL

-357 NLKNIESIVIG
+357 NLKNIESIIIG

-387 NNKLNDDKDNN
+387 NEKLNIDKDNN
-398 FIKVFSS
+398 FINIFSS
-405 VELLLNDLIEIS
+405 IEFLLNDLIEIS
-417 SEYRNFNAWLNT
+417 SEYRNFIAWLNS
-429 MANIYINGEKSA
+429 MASQYINGEKSG
-441 NQVQN
+441 NQIQN

-453 IFIENNSL
+453 IYIENDSI
-461 INFVQNEKYNMNNIT
+461 INFVKEEKYNMNSIAT
-476 KLFEEKKESNDDIN
+476 FFEEKKENNDIN
-490 NNSDDNFNIINYSSI
+490 SNLNENLNIINYSSI

-515 YLSKKNISFNSIINS
+515 YLAKNNISFKSILNQQNQKIIETG
-530 KVKSNNNK
+530 KNK
-538 LKKDKDKNISEIN
+538 NEKDNLNEKF
-551 DKYIFPKLDSMKSLI
+551 IFPKLDSMKSLI
-566 EEEISA
+566 KEELSS
-572 NYTLLSNESK
+572 NYLLLSKESQ

-587 FLILT
+587 FLNLS
-592 GIKDSI
+592 GITEEI
-598 KKFNIACNESNE
+598 KKFYVTCNESNE
-610 YIIYFTSQENDK
+610 YIIYFTSKEKDNT
-622 NILYIIAIN
+622 ILYIIAIN
-631 LNSQCKFA
+631 MNSQCKLA
-639 KINFSYKMNIEIL
+639 KINFSYKMDIKII
-652 DFKITIKNELLLLV
+652 DFKISLKNELLLLV
-666 KTPMKTEEND
+666 KTPMKTSEND

-684 TLISSDLSNYLFYD
+684 TLISSDLSNYIFYD
-698 VKNEKND
+698 VKNEKGIGD
-705 KGKLIVNL
+705 KLYINL
-713 ENFEGIE
+713 QNYEGIE

-729 VECTDN
+729 VECNDN

-753 NKITIIDLIQDN
+753 NKIIIIDLIQDK

>member
-88 IIYSSSFNKINI
+88 IIYSSSFDKINI

-112 PYKSNTLIQ
+112 PYKTISLVQ
-121 DIKTEIE
+121 DINKEIE
-128 YTIPPLNINSFSKF
+128 YAIPPLNINSFSKF

-154 KKQKNNF
+154 KKRKNNF

-181 CEIKLLNNKT
+181 CEIKLLNNKK
-191 ETEQNDINEIII
+191 EEQNNINEIII
-203 EDNNSN
+203 EDENNNNSN
-209 NNSSNLSLIS
+209 FSLIS

-321 KNNIYFGELSLRL
+321 KNNIFFGELSLRL

-341 LFEEGSLNKLD
+341 LFEEGALNKLD

-357 NLKNIESIVIG
+357 NLKNIENIVIG

-387 NNKLNDDKDNN
+387 NNKLNNDKDNN
-398 FIKVFSS
+398 FINVFTS

-417 SEYRNFNAWLNT
+417 SEYRNFIAWLNT

-441 NQVQN
+441 NQIQN

-453 IFIENNSL
+453 IYIENNSL
-461 INFVQNEKYNMNNIT
+461 INFVQNEKYNMNNIAN
-476 KLFEEKKESNDDIN
+476 LFEEKKENNDNIKDNNDEKLNVINFSSN
-490 NNSDDNFNIINYSSI
+490 

-530 KVKSNNNK
+530 QVKSPNK
-538 LKKDKDKNISEIN
+538 KEEKPQNVN

-566 EEEISA
+566 QQEISS
-572 NYTLLSNESK
+572 NYTMLSNESK

-587 FLILT
+587 FLILS
-592 GIKDSI
+592 GIKEEI
-598 KKFNIACNESNE
+598 KNFNITCNESNE
-610 YIIYFTSQENDK
+610 YIIYFTSRENDK

-639 KINFSYKMNIEIL
+639 KINFSYKMNIKIL
-652 DFKITIKNELLLLV
+652 DFKITLKNELLLLV

-676 EEMKEFKF
+676 DEMKEFKF
-684 TLISSDLSNYLFYD
+684 TLISSDLSNYSFYD
-698 VKNEKND
+698 VKNEGNGVG
-705 KGKLIVNL
+705 GKLFVNL

>member
-15 KIKSIISNTFADIMI
+15 KIKSIVSNTFADIMI

-56 EIIQLVLLST
+56 EIVELVLLST

-88 IIYSSSFNKINI
+88 IIYSSSFEKINL
-100 PKNPG
+100 KNVQ
-105 NIYEFIS
+105 NNNYEFVS
-112 PYKSNTLIQ
+112 PYKSTALIQ
-121 DIKTEIE
+121 DINKDIE
-128 YTIPPLNINSFSKF
+128 YSIPPLNINSFSKF

-154 KKQKNNF
+154 KKRKNNF
-161 YIMDKKNNI
+161 YIMDKENSI

-181 CEIKLLNNKT
+181 CEIKLLNNGNKN
-191 ETEQNDINEIII
+191 QNDINEIII
-203 EDNNSN
+203 EDKNFSN
-209 NNSSNLSLIS
+209 YKLIS

-235 KGELLYHFNYINP
+235 NEELLYHFNYINP

-261 KLYYSLYIIDYIKNI
+261 KLYYSLYIIDYVKDI

-292 DKYIDNNNLTFKVD
+292 DKYIDNNNLTYKID
-306 SSNESKYQS
+306 SSNEAKYQS
-315 QLKTDF
+315 QLKNDF
-321 KNNIYFGELSLRL
+321 KNNIFFGELSLRL

-341 LFEEGSLNKLD
+341 LFEEGALNKLD

-357 NLKNIESIVIG
+357 NLKNIESIIVG

-374 NRIEVYLKENYFR
+374 NRIEVYIKENFFR
-387 NNKLNDDKDNN
+387 NKKLNDDKDSNLIN
-398 FIKVFSS
+398 IFSS
-405 VELLLNDLIEIS
+405 IEFLLNDLIEIS
-417 SEYRNFNAWLNT
+417 SEYRNFIAWLYS
-429 MANIYINGEKSA
+429 MQNIYINGEKNA

-453 IFIENNSL
+453 IYIENDS
-461 INFVQNEKYNMNNIT
+461 IVNFVQEEKYNMNSIAT
-476 KLFEEKKESNDDIN
+476 YFEEKKENNNGIN
-490 NNSDDNFNIINYSSI
+490 NNDSNENLNVINFSSN
-505 DSNNNIFSKK
+505 DMNNNIFSKK
-515 YLSKKNISFNSIINS
+515 YLSKKNISFKSIINQQ
-530 KVKSNNNK
+530 NQ
-538 LKKDKDKNISEIN
+538 KKIEKKNQDKNNLNE
-551 DKYIFPKLDSMKSLI
+551 KYIFPKLDSMKSLI
-566 EEEISA
+566 KEEISS

-587 FLILT
+587 FLILS
-592 GIKDSI
+592 GIKEKI
-598 KKFNIACNESNE
+598 KKFYVTCNESNE
-610 YIIYFTSQENDK
+610 YIIYFTSKENDK
-622 NILYIIAIN
+622 YILYLIAIN
-631 LNSQCKFA
+631 FNSQCKFA
-639 KINFSYKMNIEIL
+639 KINFSYKMNIKII

-666 KTPMKTEEND
+666 KTPMKTEEFD
-676 EEMKEFKF
+676 EEMKDFKF
-684 TLISSDLSNYLFYD
+684 TLISSDLSNYFFYD
-698 VKNEKND
+698 IKSEKGNGD
-705 KGKLIVNL
+705 KLLLNL
-713 ENFEGIE
+713 ENYEGLE

-729 VECTDN
+729 IECTDN

>member
-88 IIYSSSFNKINI
+88 IIYSSSFDKINI

-112 PYKSNTLIQ
+112 PYKTLSLVQ
-121 DIKTEIE
+121 DINKEIE
-128 YTIPPLNINSFSKF
+128 YAIPPLNINSFSKF

-154 KKQKNNF
+154 KKRKNNF

-181 CEIKLLNNKT
+181 CEIKLLNNKK
-191 ETEQNDINEIII
+191 EEQNNINEIII
-203 EDNNSN
+203 EDENNNNSN
-209 NNSSNLSLIS
+209 FSLIS

-292 DKYIDNNNLTFKVD
+292 DKYIDSNNLTFKVD

-321 KNNIYFGELSLRL
+321 KNNIFFGELSLRL

-341 LFEEGSLNKLD
+341 LFEEGALNKLD

-357 NLKNIESIVIG
+357 NLKNIENIVIG

-387 NNKLNDDKDNN
+387 NNKLNNDKDNN
-398 FIKVFSS
+398 FINVFTS

-417 SEYRNFNAWLNT
+417 SEYRNFIAWLNT

-441 NQVQN
+441 NQIQN

-453 IFIENNSL
+453 IYIENNSL
-461 INFVQNEKYNMNNIT
+461 INFVQNEKYNMNNIAN
-476 KLFEEKKESNDDIN
+476 LFEEKKESNDNIKDNNDEKLNVIN
-490 NNSDDNFNIINYSSI
+490 FSSN

-530 KVKSNNNK
+530 QVKSPNK
-538 LKKDKDKNISEIN
+538 KEEKPQNVN

-566 EEEISA
+566 QEEISS
-572 NYTLLSNESK
+572 NYTMLSNESK

-587 FLILT
+587 FLILS
-592 GIKDSI
+592 GIKEEI
-598 KKFNIACNESNE
+598 KNFNITCNESNE
-610 YIIYFTSQENDK
+610 YIIYFTSRENDK

-639 KINFSYKMNIEIL
+639 KINFSYKMNIKIL
-652 DFKITIKNELLLLV
+652 DFKITLKNELLLLV

-676 EEMKEFKF
+676 DEMKEFKF
-684 TLISSDLSNYLFYD
+684 TLISSDLSNYSFYD
-698 VKNEKND
+698 VKNEGNGVG
-705 KGKLIVNL
+705 GKLFVNL

>member
-88 IIYSSSFNKINI
+88 IIYSSSFDKINI

-112 PYKSNTLIQ
+112 PYKLLSLVQ
-121 DIKTEIE
+121 DINKEIE
-128 YTIPPLNINSFSKF
+128 YAIPPLNINSFSKF

-154 KKQKNNF
+154 KKRKNNF

-181 CEIKLLNNKT
+181 CEIKLLNNKK
-191 ETEQNDINEIII
+191 EEQNNINEIII
-203 EDNNSN
+203 EDENNNNSN
-209 NNSSNLSLIS
+209 FSLIS

-321 KNNIYFGELSLRL
+321 KNNIFFGELSLRL

-341 LFEEGSLNKLD
+341 LFEEGALNKLD

-357 NLKNIESIVIG
+357 NLKNIENIVIG

-387 NNKLNDDKDNN
+387 NNKLNNDKDNN
-398 FIKVFSS
+398 FINVFTS

-417 SEYRNFNAWLNT
+417 SEYRNFIAWLNT

-441 NQVQN
+441 NQIQN

-453 IFIENNSL
+453 IYIENNSL
-461 INFVQNEKYNMNNIT
+461 INFVQNEKYNMNNIAN
-476 KLFEEKKESNDDIN
+476 LFEEKKENNDNIKDNNDEKLNVINFSSN
-490 NNSDDNFNIINYSSI
+490 

-530 KVKSNNNK
+530 QVKSPNK
-538 LKKDKDKNISEIN
+538 KEEKPQNVN

-566 EEEISA
+566 QQEISS
-572 NYTLLSNESK
+572 NYIMLSNESK

-587 FLILT
+587 FLILS
-592 GIKDSI
+592 GIKEEI
-598 KKFNIACNESNE
+598 KNFNITCNESNE
-610 YIIYFTSQENDK
+610 YIIYFTSRENDK

-639 KINFSYKMNIEIL
+639 KINFSYKMNIKIL
-652 DFKITIKNELLLLV
+652 DFKITLKNELLLLV

-676 EEMKEFKF
+676 DEMKEFKF
-684 TLISSDLSNYLFYD
+684 TLISSDLSNYSFYD
-698 VKNEKND
+698 VKNEGNGVG
-705 KGKLIVNL
+705 GKLFVNL

>member
-56 EIIQLVLLST
+56 EIVQLVLLST

-88 IIYSSSFNKINI
+88 VIYSSSFVKINI
-100 PKNPG
+100 SKNQE
-105 NIYEFIS
+105 NIFEFVS
-112 PYKSNTLIQ
+112 PYKSNLFIQ
-121 DIKTEIE
+121 ETNKDIE
-128 YTIPPLNINSFSKF
+128 YSIPSLNINSFSKF
-142 DVSKISFFESIE
+142 DISKISFFESIE
-154 KKQKNNF
+154 KKPKNNF
-161 YIMDKKNNI
+161 YIMDKKNSKL
-170 IYISQNVINPI
+170 YISQNVINPI
-181 CEIKLLNNKT
+181 CEIRLLNKNNN
-191 ETEQNDINEIII
+191 ENEIIEEENI
-203 EDNNSN
+203 DSN
-209 NNSSNLSLIS
+209 YTLVS
-219 MFPFIN
+219 MFPFLN
-225 NSIIYITQEN
+225 NSIIYITEE
-235 KGELLYHFNYINP
+235 KGNELFYHFNYVNP

-306 SSNESKYQS
+306 TSNESKYQS
-315 QLKTDF
+315 QLKNDF
-321 KNNIYFGELSLRL
+321 KNNIFFGELSLRL

-341 LFEEGSLNKLD
+341 LFEEGALNKLD

-357 NLKNIESIVIG
+357 NLKNIESIIIG

-387 NNKLNDDKDNN
+387 NPKLNKNKDNN
-398 FIKVFSS
+398 FINIFSS
-405 VELLLNDLIEIS
+405 VEILLNDLIEIS
-417 SEYRNFNAWLNT
+417 SEYRNFIAWLNS
-429 MANIYINGEKSA
+429 MANQYINGEKSA

-453 IFIENNSL
+453 IYIDNDSI
-461 INFVQNEKYNMNNIT
+461 INFVQEEKYNMNNIAT
-476 KLFEEKKESNDDIN
+476 FFEEKKENKDIN
-490 NNSDDNFNIINYSSI
+490 NDLNENLNIINYSSN
-505 DSNNNIFSKK
+505 DLNKNIFSKK
-515 YLSKKNISFNSIINS
+515 YLSNKKFNFNSIINQQQ
-530 KVKSNNNK
+530 KQNKINNTKEKEN
-538 LKKDKDKNISEIN
+538 NINE
-551 DKYIFPKLDSMKSLI
+551 KYIMPKLDSMKSLI
-566 EEEISA
+566 EEELSS
-572 NYTLLSNESK
+572 NYLLLSEESK

-587 FLILT
+587 FLIIT
-592 GIKDSI
+592 GIKKEI
-598 KKFNIACNESNE
+598 KKFYVTCNESNE
-610 YIIYFTSQENDK
+610 YIIYFTSQEDDK
-622 NILYIIAIN
+622 TILYIIAIN
-631 LNSQCKFA
+631 INSQCKIS
-639 KINFSYKMNIEIL
+639 KINFSYKMDIKII
-652 DFKITIKNELLLLV
+652 DFKITLKNELLLLV
-666 KTPMKTEEND
+666 KTPMKTSEND

-684 TLISSDLSNYLFYD
+684 TLISSDLSNYVFYD
-698 VKNEKND
+698 VKNEKIGD
-705 KGKLIVNL
+705 KLMVNL
-713 ENFEGIE
+713 ENYEGIE

-729 VECTDN
+729 VECNDN

-753 NKITIIDLIQDN
+753 NKIIIIDLIQDK

>member
-15 KIKSIISNTFADIMI
+15 KIKSIVSNTFADIMI

-56 EIIQLVLLST
+56 EIVELVLLST

-88 IIYSSSFNKINI
+88 IIYSSSFEKINL
-100 PKNPG
+100 KNVQ
-105 NIYEFIS
+105 NNNYEFVS
-112 PYKSNTLIQ
+112 PYKSTALIQ
-121 DIKTEIE
+121 DINKDIE
-128 YTIPPLNINSFSKF
+128 YSIPPLNINSFSKF

-154 KKQKNNF
+154 KKRKNNF
-161 YIMDKKNNI
+161 YIMDKENSI

-181 CEIKLLNNKT
+181 CEIKLLNNGNKN
-191 ETEQNDINEIII
+191 QNDINEIII
-203 EDNNSN
+203 EDKNFSN
-209 NNSSNLSLIS
+209 YKLIS

-235 KGELLYHFNYINP
+235 NEELLYHFNYINP

-261 KLYYSLYIIDYIKNI
+261 KLYYSLYIIDYIKDI

-292 DKYIDNNNLTFKVD
+292 DKYIDNNNLTYKID
-306 SSNESKYQS
+306 SSNEAKYQS
-315 QLKTDF
+315 QLKNDF
-321 KNNIYFGELSLRL
+321 KNNIFFGELSLRL

-341 LFEEGSLNKLD
+341 LFEEGALNKLD

-357 NLKNIESIVIG
+357 NLKNIESIIVG

-374 NRIEVYLKENYFR
+374 NRIEVYIKENFFR
-387 NNKLNDDKDNN
+387 NQKLNDDKDSN
-398 FIKVFSS
+398 FINIFSS
-405 VELLLNDLIEIS
+405 IEFLLNDLIEIS
-417 SEYRNFNAWLNT
+417 SEYRNFIAWLYSMQNL
-429 MANIYINGEKSA
+429 YINGEKNA

-453 IFIENNSL
+453 IYIENDS
-461 INFVQNEKYNMNNIT
+461 IVNFVQEEKYNMNSIAT
-476 KLFEEKKESNDDIN
+476 YFEEKKENNNGIN
-490 NNSDDNFNIINYSSI
+490 NNDSIENLNVINFSSN
-505 DSNNNIFSKK
+505 DMNNNIFSKK
-515 YLSKKNISFNSIINS
+515 YLSKKNISFKSIIN
-530 KVKSNNNK
+530 KQNQ
-538 LKKDKDKNISEIN
+538 KKIEKKNQDKNNLNE
-551 DKYIFPKLDSMKSLI
+551 KYIFPKLDSMKSLI
-566 EEEISA
+566 KEEISS

-587 FLILT
+587 FLILS
-592 GIKDSI
+592 GIKEKI
-598 KKFNIACNESNE
+598 KKFYVTCNESNE
-610 YIIYFTSQENDK
+610 YIIYFTSKENDK
-622 NILYIIAIN
+622 YILYLIAIN
-631 LNSQCKFA
+631 FNSQCKFA
-639 KINFSYKMNIEIL
+639 KINFSYKMNIKII

-666 KTPMKTEEND
+666 KTPMKTEEFD
-676 EEMKEFKF
+676 EEMKDFKF
-684 TLISSDLSNYLFYD
+684 TLISSDLSNYFFYD
-698 VKNEKND
+698 IKSEKGNGD
-705 KGKLIVNL
+705 KLLLNL
-713 ENFEGIE
+713 ENYEGLE

-729 VECTDN
+729 IECTDN

>member
-56 EIIQLVLLST
+56 EIVELVLLST

-88 IIYSSSFNKINI
+88 IIYSSSFEKVNI
-100 PKNPG
+100 TKSQG
-105 NIYEFIS
+105 NIFEFVS
-112 PYKSNTLIQ
+112 PYKSTSFIQ
-121 DIKTEIE
+121 DDDNNTIE
-128 YTIPPLNINSFSKF
+128 YSIPSLNINSFSKF

-154 KKQKNNF
+154 RKTKNNF
-161 YIMDKKNNI
+161 YIMDKKNSV

-181 CEIKLLNNKT
+181 CEIKLLNNK
-191 ETEQNDINEIII
+191 NENENKII
-203 EDNNSN
+203 EEDEIDYSN
-209 NNSSNLSLIS
+209 YSLVS
-219 MFPFIN
+219 MFPFLN
-225 NSIIYITQEN
+225 NSIIYITQEKSN
-235 KGELLYHFNYINP
+235 ELFYHFNYINP

-261 KLYYSLYIIDYIKNI
+261 KLYYSLYIIDYIKDI
-276 LNLTEKLITKT
+276 LNLTEKLVTKT

-306 SSNESKYQS
+306 STNEKKYQS
-315 QLKTDF
+315 QLKNDL
-321 KNNIYFGELSLRL
+321 KNNIFFGELSLRL
-334 SNMYKKD
+334 SNMFKKD

-357 NLKNIESIVIG
+357 NLKNIESIIIG

-387 NNKLNDDKDNN
+387 NEKLNIDKDNN
-398 FIKVFSS
+398 FINIFSS
-405 VELLLNDLIEIS
+405 IEFLLNDLIEIS
-417 SEYRNFNAWLNT
+417 SEYRNFIAWLNS
-429 MANIYINGEKSA
+429 MASQYINGEKSG
-441 NQVQN
+441 NQIQN

-453 IFIENNSL
+453 IYIENDSI
-461 INFVQNEKYNMNNIT
+461 INFVKEEKYNMNSIAT
-476 KLFEEKKESNDDIN
+476 FFEEKKENNDIN
-490 NNSDDNFNIINYSSI
+490 NNLNENLNIINYSSI

-515 YLSKKNISFNSIINS
+515 FLAKNNISFKSILNQQNQKIIETG
-530 KVKSNNNK
+530 KNK
-538 LKKDKDKNISEIN
+538 KEKDNLNEKF
-551 DKYIFPKLDSMKSLI
+551 IFPKLDSMKSLI
-566 EEEISA
+566 KEELSS
-572 NYTLLSNESK
+572 NYLLLSKESQ

-587 FLILT
+587 FLNLS
-592 GIKDSI
+592 GITEEI
-598 KKFNIACNESNE
+598 KKFYVTCNESNE
-610 YIIYFTSQENDK
+610 YIIYFTSKEKDNT
-622 NILYIIAIN
+622 ILYIIAIN
-631 LNSQCKFA
+631 MNSQCKLA
-639 KINFSYKMNIEIL
+639 KINFSYKMDIKII
-652 DFKITIKNELLLLV
+652 DFKISLKNELLLLV
-666 KTPMKTEEND
+666 KTPMKTSEND

-684 TLISSDLSNYLFYD
+684 TLISSDLSNYIFYD
-698 VKNEKND
+698 VKNEKGIGD
-705 KGKLIVNL
+705 KLFINL
-713 ENFEGIE
+713 QNYEGIE

-729 VECTDN
+729 VECNDN

-753 NKITIIDLIQDN
+753 NKIIIIDLIQDK

>member
-15 KIKSIISNTFADIMI
+15 KIKSIVSNTFADIMI

-56 EIIQLVLLST
+56 EIVELVLLST

-88 IIYSSSFNKINI
+88 IIYSSSFEKINL
-100 PKNPG
+100 KNVQ
-105 NIYEFIS
+105 NNNYEFVS
-112 PYKSNTLIQ
+112 PYKSTALIQ
-121 DIKTEIE
+121 DINKDIE
-128 YTIPPLNINSFSKF
+128 YSIPPLNINSFSKF

-154 KKQKNNF
+154 KKRKNNF
-161 YIMDKKNNI
+161 YIMDKENSI

-181 CEIKLLNNKT
+181 CEIKLLNNGNKN
-191 ETEQNDINEIII
+191 QNDINEIII
-203 EDNNSN
+203 EDKNFSN
-209 NNSSNLSLIS
+209 YKLIS

-235 KGELLYHFNYINP
+235 NEELLYHFNYINP

-261 KLYYSLYIIDYIKNI
+261 KLYYSLYIIDYIKDI

-292 DKYIDNNNLTFKVD
+292 DKYIDNNNLTYKID
-306 SSNESKYQS
+306 SSNEAKYQS
-315 QLKTDF
+315 QLKNDF
-321 KNNIYFGELSLRL
+321 KNNIFFGELSLRL

-341 LFEEGSLNKLD
+341 LFEEGALNKLD

-357 NLKNIESIVIG
+357 NLKNIESIIVG

-374 NRIEVYLKENYFR
+374 NRIEVYLKENFFR
-387 NNKLNDDKDNN
+387 NQKLNDDKDSN
-398 FIKVFSS
+398 FINIFSS
-405 VELLLNDLIEIS
+405 IEFLLNDLIEIS
-417 SEYRNFNAWLNT
+417 SEYRNFIAWLYS
-429 MANIYINGEKSA
+429 MQNIYINGEKNA

-453 IFIENNSL
+453 IYIENDS
-461 INFVQNEKYNMNNIT
+461 IVNFVQEEKYNMNSIAT
-476 KLFEEKKESNDDIN
+476 YFEEKKENNNGIN
-490 NNSDDNFNIINYSSI
+490 NNDSNENLNVINFSSN
-505 DSNNNIFSKK
+505 DMNNNIFSKK
-515 YLSKKNISFNSIINS
+515 YLSKKNISFKSIIN
-530 KVKSNNNK
+530 KQNQ
-538 LKKDKDKNISEIN
+538 KKIEKKNQDKNNLNE
-551 DKYIFPKLDSMKSLI
+551 KYIFPKLDSMKSLI
-566 EEEISA
+566 KEEISS

-587 FLILT
+587 FLILS
-592 GIKDSI
+592 GIKEKI
-598 KKFNIACNESNE
+598 KKFYVTCNESNE
-610 YIIYFTSQENDK
+610 YIIYFTSKENDK
-622 NILYIIAIN
+622 YILYLIAIN
-631 LNSQCKFA
+631 FNSQCKFA
-639 KINFSYKMNIEIL
+639 KINFSYKMNIKII

-666 KTPMKTEEND
+666 KTPMKTEEFD
-676 EEMKEFKF
+676 EEMKDFKF
-684 TLISSDLSNYLFYD
+684 TLISSDLSNYFFYD
-698 VKNEKND
+698 IKSEKGNGD
-705 KGKLIVNL
+705 KLLLNL
-713 ENFEGIE
+713 ENYEGLE

>member
-15 KIKSIISNTFADIMI
+15 KIKSIVSNTFADIMI

-56 EIIQLVLLST
+56 EIVELVLLST

-88 IIYSSSFNKINI
+88 IIYSSSFEKINL
-100 PKNPG
+100 KNVQ
-105 NIYEFIS
+105 NNNYEFVS
-112 PYKSNTLIQ
+112 PYKSTALIQ
-121 DIKTEIE
+121 DINKDIE
-128 YTIPPLNINSFSKF
+128 YSIPPLNINSFSKF

-154 KKQKNNF
+154 KKRKNNF
-161 YIMDKKNNI
+161 YIMDKENSI

-181 CEIKLLNNKT
+181 CEIKLLNNGNKN
-191 ETEQNDINEIII
+191 QNDINEIII
-203 EDNNSN
+203 EDKNFSN
-209 NNSSNLSLIS
+209 YKLIS

-235 KGELLYHFNYINP
+235 NEELLYHFNYINP

-261 KLYYSLYIIDYIKNI
+261 KLYYSLYIIDYIKDI

-292 DKYIDNNNLTFKVD
+292 DKYIDNNNLTYKID
-306 SSNESKYQS
+306 SSNEAKYQS
-315 QLKTDF
+315 QLKNDF
-321 KNNIYFGELSLRL
+321 KNNIFFGELSLRL

-341 LFEEGSLNKLD
+341 LFEEGALNKLD

-357 NLKNIESIVIG
+357 NLKNIESIIVG

-374 NRIEVYLKENYFR
+374 NRIEVYIKENFFR
-387 NNKLNDDKDNN
+387 NQKLNDDKDSN
-398 FIKVFSS
+398 FINIFSS
-405 VELLLNDLIEIS
+405 IEFLLNDLIEIS
-417 SEYRNFNAWLNT
+417 SEYRNFIAWLYSMQNL
-429 MANIYINGEKSA
+429 YINGEKNA

-453 IFIENNSL
+453 IYIENDS
-461 INFVQNEKYNMNNIT
+461 IVNFVQEEKYNMNSIAT
-476 KLFEEKKESNDDIN
+476 YFEEKKENNNGIN
-490 NNSDDNFNIINYSSI
+490 NNDSNENLNVINFSSN
-505 DSNNNIFSKK
+505 DMNNNIFSKK
-515 YLSKKNISFNSIINS
+515 YLSKKNISFKSIIN
-530 KVKSNNNK
+530 KQNQ
-538 LKKDKDKNISEIN
+538 KKIEKKNQDKNNLNE
-551 DKYIFPKLDSMKSLI
+551 KYIFPKLDSMKSLI
-566 EEEISA
+566 KEEISS

-587 FLILT
+587 FLILS
-592 GIKDSI
+592 GIKEKI
-598 KKFNIACNESNE
+598 KKFYVTCNESNE
-610 YIIYFTSQENDK
+610 YIIYFTSKENDK
-622 NILYIIAIN
+622 YILYLIAIN
-631 LNSQCKFA
+631 FNSQCKFA
-639 KINFSYKMNIEIL
+639 KINFSYKMNIKII

-666 KTPMKTEEND
+666 KTPMKTEEFD
-676 EEMKEFKF
+676 EEMKDFKF
-684 TLISSDLSNYLFYD
+684 TLISSDLSNYFFYD
-698 VKNEKND
+698 IKSEKGNGD
-705 KGKLIVNL
+705 KLLLNL
-713 ENFEGIE
+713 ENYEGLE

-729 VECTDN
+729 IECTDN

>member
-1 MGRFEKISEKIMPY
+1 MGRFEKISEKIIPY
-15 KIKSIISNTFADIMI
+15 KIKSIVSNTFADIMI

-56 EIIQLVLLST
+56 EIVELVLLST

-88 IIYSSSFNKINI
+88 IIYSSSFEKINL
-100 PKNPG
+100 KNVQ
-105 NIYEFIS
+105 NNNYEFVS
-112 PYKSNTLIQ
+112 PYKSTALIQ
-121 DIKTEIE
+121 DINKDIE
-128 YTIPPLNINSFSKF
+128 YSIPPLNINSFSKF

-154 KKQKNNF
+154 KKRKNNF
-161 YIMDKKNNI
+161 YIMDKENSI

-181 CEIKLLNNKT
+181 CEIKLLNNGNKN
-191 ETEQNDINEIII
+191 QNDINEIII
-203 EDNNSN
+203 EDKNFSN
-209 NNSSNLSLIS
+209 YKLIS

-235 KGELLYHFNYINP
+235 NEELLYHFNYINP

-261 KLYYSLYIIDYIKNI
+261 KLYYSLYIIDYIKDI

-292 DKYIDNNNLTFKVD
+292 DKYIDNNNLTYKID
-306 SSNESKYQS
+306 SSNEAKYQS
-315 QLKTDF
+315 QLKNDF
-321 KNNIYFGELSLRL
+321 KNNIFFGELSLRL

-341 LFEEGSLNKLD
+341 LFEEGALNKLD

-357 NLKNIESIVIG
+357 NLKNIESIIVG

-374 NRIEVYLKENYFR
+374 NRIEVYLKENFFR
-387 NNKLNDDKDNN
+387 NQKLNDDKDSN
-398 FIKVFSS
+398 FINIFSS
-405 VELLLNDLIEIS
+405 IEFLLNDLIEIS
-417 SEYRNFNAWLNT
+417 SEYRNFIAWLYS
-429 MANIYINGEKSA
+429 MQNIYINGEKNA

-453 IFIENNSL
+453 IYIENDS
-461 INFVQNEKYNMNNIT
+461 IVNFVQEEKYNMNSIAT
-476 KLFEEKKESNDDIN
+476 YFEEKKEKNNDVNNNDSNENLNVINFSSNDM
-490 NNSDDNFNIINYSSI
+490 
-505 DSNNNIFSKK
+505 NNNIFSKK
-515 YLSKKNISFNSIINS
+515 YLSKKNISFKSIINQQ
-530 KVKSNNNK
+530 NQ
-538 LKKDKDKNISEIN
+538 KKIEKKNQDKNNLNE
-551 DKYIFPKLDSMKSLI
+551 KYIFPKLDSMKSLI
-566 EEEISA
+566 KEEISS

-587 FLILT
+587 FLILS
-592 GIKDSI
+592 GIKEKI
-598 KKFNIACNESNE
+598 KKFYVTCNESNE
-610 YIIYFTSQENDK
+610 YIIYFTSKENDK
-622 NILYIIAIN
+622 YILYLIAIN
-631 LNSQCKFA
+631 FNSQCKFA
-639 KINFSYKMNIEIL
+639 KINFSYKMNIKII

-666 KTPMKTEEND
+666 KTPMKTEEFD
-676 EEMKEFKF
+676 EEMKDFKF
-684 TLISSDLSNYLFYD
+684 TLISSDLSNYFFYD
-698 VKNEKND
+698 IKSEKGNGD
-705 KGKLIVNL
+705 KLLLNL
-713 ENFEGIE
+713 ENYEGLE

-729 VECTDN
+729 IECTDN

>member
-88 IIYSSSFNKINI
+88 IIYSSSFDKINI

-112 PYKSNTLIQ
+112 PYKTLSLVQ
-121 DIKTEIE
+121 DINKEIE
-128 YTIPPLNINSFSKF
+128 YAIPPLNINSFSKF

-154 KKQKNNF
+154 KKRKNNF

-181 CEIKLLNNKT
+181 CEIKLLNNKK
-191 ETEQNDINEIII
+191 EEQNNINEIII
-203 EDNNSN
+203 EDENNNNSN
-209 NNSSNLSLIS
+209 FSLIS

-235 KGELLYHFNYINP
+235 KGELLYHFNYINL

-292 DKYIDNNNLTFKVD
+292 DKYIDSNNLTFKVD

-321 KNNIYFGELSLRL
+321 KNNIFFGELSLRL

-341 LFEEGSLNKLD
+341 LFEEGALNKLD

-357 NLKNIESIVIG
+357 NLKNIENIVIG
-368 NLKPAL
+368 NLKPSL

-387 NNKLNDDKDNN
+387 NNKLNNDKDNN
-398 FIKVFSS
+398 FINVFTS

-417 SEYRNFNAWLNT
+417 SEYRNFIAWLNT

-441 NQVQN
+441 NQIQN

-453 IFIENNSL
+453 IYIENNSL
-461 INFVQNEKYNMNNIT
+461 INFVQNEKYNMNNIAN
-476 KLFEEKKESNDDIN
+476 LFEEKKENNDNIKDNNDEKLNVINFSSN
-490 NNSDDNFNIINYSSI
+490 

-530 KVKSNNNK
+530 QVESPI
-538 LKKDKDKNISEIN
+538 KKEEKPQNVN

-566 EEEISA
+566 QQEISS
-572 NYTLLSNESK
+572 NYTMLSNESK

-587 FLILT
+587 FLILS
-592 GIKDSI
+592 GIKEEI
-598 KKFNIACNESNE
+598 KNFNITCNESNE
-610 YIIYFTSQENDK
+610 YIIYFTSRENDK

-639 KINFSYKMNIEIL
+639 KINFSYKMNIKIL
-652 DFKITIKNELLLLV
+652 DFKITLKNELLLLV

-676 EEMKEFKF
+676 DEMKEFKF
-684 TLISSDLSNYLFYD
+684 TLISSDLSNYSFYD
-698 VKNEKND
+698 VKNEGNGVG
-705 KGKLIVNL
+705 GKLFVNL

>member
-88 IIYSSSFNKINI
+88 IIYSSSFDKINI

-112 PYKSNTLIQ
+112 PYKTLSLLQ
-121 DIKTEIE
+121 DINKEIE
-128 YTIPPLNINSFSKF
+128 YAIPPLNINSFSKF

-154 KKQKNNF
+154 KKRKNNF

-181 CEIKLLNNKT
+181 CEIKLLNNKK
-191 ETEQNDINEIII
+191 EEQNNINEIII
-203 EDNNSN
+203 EDENNNNSN
-209 NNSSNLSLIS
+209 FSLIS

-292 DKYIDNNNLTFKVD
+292 DKYIDSNNLTFKVD

-321 KNNIYFGELSLRL
+321 KNNIFFGELSLRL

-341 LFEEGSLNKLD
+341 LFEEGALNKLD

-357 NLKNIESIVIG
+357 NLKNIENIVIG

-387 NNKLNDDKDNN
+387 NNKLNNDKDNN
-398 FIKVFSS
+398 FINVFTS

-417 SEYRNFNAWLNT
+417 SEYRNFIAWLNT

-441 NQVQN
+441 NQIQN

-453 IFIENNSL
+453 IYIENNSL
-461 INFVQNEKYNMNNIT
+461 INFVQNEKYNMNNIAN
-476 KLFEEKKESNDDIN
+476 LFEEKKESNDNIKDNNDEKLNVIN
-490 NNSDDNFNIINYSSI
+490 FSSN

-530 KVKSNNNK
+530 QVKSPNK
-538 LKKDKDKNISEIN
+538 KEEKPENIN

-566 EEEISA
+566 QEEISS
-572 NYTLLSNESK
+572 NYTMLSNESK

-587 FLILT
+587 FLILS
-592 GIKDSI
+592 GIKEEI
-598 KKFNIACNESNE
+598 KNFNITCNESNE
-610 YIIYFTSQENDK
+610 YIIYFTSRENDK

-639 KINFSYKMNIEIL
+639 KINFSYKMNIKIL
-652 DFKITIKNELLLLV
+652 DFKITLKNELLLLV

-676 EEMKEFKF
+676 DEMKEFKF
-684 TLISSDLSNYLFYD
+684 TLISSDLSNYSFYD
-698 VKNEKND
+698 VKNEGNGVG
-705 KGKLIVNL
+705 GKLFVNL

>member
-1 MGRFEKISEKIMPY
+1 MGKFEKISEKIMPY

-88 IIYSSSFNKINI
+88 IIFSSSFEKIKI
-100 PKNPG
+100 FKNQE
-105 NIYEFIS
+105 NIYEFVS
-112 PYKSNTLIQ
+112 PYKSSSLIQ
-121 DIKTEIE
+121 ENNNHLE
-128 YTIPPLNINSFSKF
+128 YSIPSLNINSFSKF

-154 KKQKNNF
+154 KKGKNNF
-161 YIMDKKNNI
+161 YIMDKKNSV

-181 CEIKLLNNKT
+181 CEIKLF
-191 ETEQNDINEIII
+191 NDKNENEIIEEGDI
-203 EDNNSN
+203 DYSN
-209 NNSSNLSLIS
+209 YTLVS
-219 MFPFIN
+219 MFPFFN
-225 NSIIYITQEN
+225 KSIIYIAQE
-235 KGELLYHFNYINP
+235 KSEELFYHFNFINP
-248 PSILNYTIHDSLF
+248 PSLLNYTIHDSLF
-261 KLYYSLYIIDYIKNI
+261 KLYYSLYIIDYMKDI

-306 SSNESKYQS
+306 STNEFKYQS
-315 QLKTDF
+315 QLKNDF
-321 KNNIYFGELSLRL
+321 KNNIFFGELSLRL

-341 LFEEGSLNKLD
+341 LFTEGSLNKLD

-357 NLKNIESIVIG
+357 NLKNIESIIIG

-374 NRIEVYLKENYFR
+374 NRIEVYLKENHFR
-387 NNKLNDDKDNN
+387 NKELNSDKDNN
-398 FIKVFSS
+398 FINIYTSI
-405 VELLLNDLIEIS
+405 ELLLNDLIEIS
-417 SEYRNFNAWLNT
+417 SEYRNFIAWLYS
-429 MANIYINGEKSA
+429 MANQYINGEKSA
-441 NQVQN
+441 NQIQN

-453 IFIENNSL
+453 IYIENNS
-461 INFVQNEKYNMNNIT
+461 IIDFVQEEKYNMNSIST
-476 KLFEEKKESNDDIN
+476 IFEEKKENKDIN
-490 NNSDDNFNIINYSSI
+490 NDSIENLDIINYSSI

-515 YLSKKNISFNSIINS
+515 YLTKKNISFEKIINQQ
-530 KVKSNNNK
+530 KKNK
-538 LKKDKDKNISEIN
+538 LDKKIKEKEKEKAKENN
-551 DKYIFPKLDSMKSLI
+551 DLNEKYIFPKLDSMKSLI
-566 EEEISA
+566 KEEISS
-572 NYTLLSNESK
+572 NYLLLSKESR
-582 NLPQD
+582 NLPED

-592 GIKDSI
+592 GITEEI
-598 KKFNIACNESNE
+598 KKFNVTCNESEE
-610 YIIYFTSQENDK
+610 YIIYFTSKEKDK
-622 NILYIIAIN
+622 SILYIIAIN
-631 LNSQCKFA
+631 MNSQCKLA
-639 KINFSYKMNIEIL
+639 KINFSYKMNIKII
-652 DFKITIKNELLLLV
+652 DFKISIKNELLLLV
-666 KTPMKTEEND
+666 KTPMKTTESD

-684 TLISSDLSNYLFYD
+684 TLISSDLSNYIFYD
-698 VKNEKND
+698 VKNEKGNG
-705 KGKLIVNL
+705 GKFLINL

-720 DIKIDELAD
+720 DIKIDDLAD
-729 VECTDN
+729 VECNDN

-753 NKITIIDLIQDN
+753 NKIIIIDLIQDK

>member
-1 MGRFEKISEKIMPY
+1 MGKFEKISEKIMPY

-88 IIYSSSFNKINI
+88 IIFSSSFEKIKI
-100 PKNPG
+100 FKNQE
-105 NIYEFIS
+105 NIYEFVS
-112 PYKSNTLIQ
+112 PYKSSSLIQ
-121 DIKTEIE
+121 ENNKNLE
-128 YTIPPLNINSFSKF
+128 YPIPSLNINSFSKF

-154 KKQKNNF
+154 KKAKNNF
-161 YIMDKKNNI
+161 YIMDKKNSV

-181 CEIKLLNNKT
+181 CEIKLF
-191 ETEQNDINEIII
+191 NDKNENEIIEEGDI
-203 EDNNSN
+203 DYSN
-209 NNSSNLSLIS
+209 YTLVS
-219 MFPFIN
+219 MFPFFN
-225 NSIIYITQEN
+225 KSIIYIAQE
-235 KGELLYHFNYINP
+235 KSEELFYHFNFINP
-248 PSILNYTIHDSLF
+248 PSLLNYTIHDSLF
-261 KLYYSLYIIDYIKNI
+261 KLYYSLYIIDYMKDI

-306 SSNESKYQS
+306 STNEFKYQS
-315 QLKTDF
+315 QLKNDF
-321 KNNIYFGELSLRL
+321 KNNIFFGELSLRL

-341 LFEEGSLNKLD
+341 LFTEGSLNKLD

-357 NLKNIESIVIG
+357 NLKNIESIIIG

-374 NRIEVYLKENYFR
+374 NRIEVYLKENHFR
-387 NNKLNDDKDNN
+387 NKELNSDKDNN
-398 FIKVFSS
+398 FINIYTSI
-405 VELLLNDLIEIS
+405 ELLLNDLIEIS
-417 SEYRNFNAWLNT
+417 SEYRNFIAWLYS
-429 MANIYINGEKSA
+429 MANQYINGEKSA
-441 NQVQN
+441 NQIQN

-453 IFIENNSL
+453 IYIENNS
-461 INFVQNEKYNMNNIT
+461 IIDFVQEEKYNMNSIST
-476 KLFEEKKESNDDIN
+476 IFEEKKENKDIN
-490 NNSDDNFNIINYSSI
+490 NDSIENLDIINYSSI

-515 YLSKKNISFNSIINS
+515 YLTKKNISFEKIINQQ
-530 KVKSNNNK
+530 KKNK
-538 LKKDKDKNISEIN
+538 LDKKIKEKEKEKAKENN
-551 DKYIFPKLDSMKSLI
+551 DLNEKYIFPKLDSMKSLI
-566 EEEISA
+566 KEEISS
-572 NYTLLSNESK
+572 NYLLLSKESR
-582 NLPQD
+582 NLPED

-592 GIKDSI
+592 GITEEI
-598 KKFNIACNESNE
+598 KKFNVTCNESDE
-610 YIIYFTSQENDK
+610 YIIYFTSKEKDK
-622 NILYIIAIN
+622 SILYIIAIN
-631 LNSQCKFA
+631 MNSQCKLA
-639 KINFSYKMNIEIL
+639 KINFSYKMNIKII
-652 DFKITIKNELLLLV
+652 DFKISIKNELLLLV
-666 KTPMKTEEND
+666 KTPMKTTESD

-684 TLISSDLSNYLFYD
+684 TLISSDLSNYIFYD
-698 VKNEKND
+698 VKNEKGNG
-705 KGKLIVNL
+705 GKFLINL

-720 DIKIDELAD
+720 DIKIDDLAD
-729 VECTDN
+729 VECNDN

-753 NKITIIDLIQDN
+753 NKIIIIDLIQDK